1 MSGAEHLFAR
11 GKLGARPM
19 ATNYHRATSA
29 PPAPMAAWR
38 SLTGILAVLIISVGA
53 AHAWADSEGIVSRV
67 EGYFKDAPAPAPEEV
82 LSAYLEAQK
91 SGNFEAAYGLLST
104 ADRAFRSKDE
114 YQADEEKGF
123 AIAGALAQAFTYKV
137 KSVKL
142 DGLKSVITVENTHPD
157 VMAIVG
163 PILAMAL
170 TGGDDDAKGKVRKAV
185 TERLASGN
193 FPTATTVFT
202 KTLIKE
208 ADGWRVYEG
217 LEVKS
222 RATRLLEE
230 GERLA
235 RAKKY
240 EAAENSF
247 GQVANIPGD
256 EVKDEREKGRKE
268 LAEAKANAEKTKANA
283 EKEQR
288 KQAYLKRLKLYDLE
302 TGLYDTYL
310 DKRVRGVKFKLKN
323 EGDLTLSRVEV
334 TVYFKDATGTTIHEE
349 SFVPVSVKSFGL
361 DNRGP
366 LRPGYIWELERG
378 TFYTAKSVPT
388 EWKPGAA
395 EARITDLD
403 FLE

>member
-1 MSGAEHLFAR
+1 M
-11 GKLGARPM
+11 
-19 ATNYHRATSA
+19 
-29 PPAPMAAWR
+29 
-38 SLTGILAVLIISVGA
+38 
-53 AHAWADSEGIVSRV
+53 
-67 EGYFKDAPAPAPEEV
+67 
-82 LSAYLEAQK
+82 
-91 SGNFEAAYGLLST
+91 
-104 ADRAFRSKDE
+104 
-114 YQADEEKGF
+114 
-123 AIAGALAQAFTYKV
+123 TYKV

-142 DGLKSVITVENTHPD
+142 DGSKAVITVESTHPD

-163 PILAMAL
+163 PILAMAQ

-185 TERLASGN
+185 TEKLASGN

-230 GERLA
+230 GEQLA
-235 RAKKY
+235 RAKQY
-240 EAAENSF
+240 EPAENRF
-247 GQVANIPGD
+247 EQVANIPGD
-256 EVKDEREKGRKE
+256 AVKDEREKGRKE
-268 LAEAKANAEKTKANA
+268 LAETEAKASKELAETEAKA

-288 KQAYLKRLKLYDLE
+288 KQAYLKRLKLYDFE
-302 TGLYDTYL
+302 TGLYDTYG
-310 DKRVRGVKFKLKN
+310 DKRVPGVKFKLKN

-334 TVYFKDATGTTIHEE
+334 TVYFKDATGKTIHEQ
-349 SFVPVSVKSFGL
+349 SFVPVFVNSFGL

-366 LRPGYIWELERG
+366 LKPGYIWELERG
-378 TFYTAKSVPT
+378 NFYAAKSVPT

-403 FLE
+403 FSE

>member
-1 MSGAEHLFAR
+1 MGDQR
-11 GKLGARPM
+11 IPRPS
-19 ATNYHRATSA
+19 RAWSA
-29 PPAPMAAWR
+29 DRR
-38 SLTGILAVLIISVGA
+38 SLTGILAALMIIVGA
-53 AHAWADSEGIVSRV
+53 TQASADSKGMVSGV
-67 EGYFKDAPAPAPEEV
+67 KEFFNNAPAPAPEEV
-82 LSAYLEAQK
+82 LSAYFEAQK

-114 YQADEEKGF
+114 YEKAFG
-123 AIAGALAQAFTYKV
+123 IGGALAQAMTYKV
-137 KSVKL
+137 QSVKL
-142 DGLKSVITVENTHPD
+142 DGLKAVITVENTHPD
-157 VMAIVG
+157 VTAIIG

-170 TGGDDDAKGKVRKAV
+170 TGGDDEAKGKVRKAV
-185 TERLASGN
+185 IEKLASGN

-208 ADGWRVYEG
+208 ADEWRVYEG

-230 GERLA
+230 GEQLA

-240 EAAENSF
+240 ESAENRF
-247 GQVANIPGD
+247 EQVANIPGD
-256 EVKDEREKGRKE
+256 AVKDEREKGRKE
-268 LAEAKANAEKTKANA
+268 LAETEAKA

-288 KQAYLKRLKLYDLE
+288 KQAYLKRLKLYDFE
-302 TGLYDTYL
+302 TGLHDTYG
-310 DKRVRGVKFKLKN
+310 DKRVPGVKFKLKN

-334 TVYFKDATGTTIHEE
+334 TVYFKDATGKTIHEQ
-349 SFVPVSVKSFGL
+349 SFVPVFVNSFGL

-366 LRPGYIWELERG
+366 LKPGYIWELERG
-378 TFYTAKSVPT
+378 NFYAAKSVPT

-403 FLE
+403 FSE

>member
-1 MSGAEHLFAR
+1 MGDQR
-11 GKLGARPM
+11 IPRPS
-19 ATNYHRATSA
+19 RAWSA
-29 PPAPMAAWR
+29 DRR
-38 SLTGILAVLIISVGA
+38 SLTGILAALMIIVGA
-53 AHAWADSEGIVSRV
+53 TQASADSKGMVSGV
-67 EGYFKDAPAPAPEEV
+67 KEFFNNAPAPAPEEV
-82 LSAYLEAQK
+82 LSAYFEAQK

-114 YQADEEKGF
+114 YEKAFG
-123 AIAGALAQAFTYKV
+123 IGGALAQAMTYKV
-137 KSVKL
+137 QSVKL
-142 DGLKSVITVENTHPD
+142 DGLKAVITVENTHPD
-157 VMAIVG
+157 VTAIIG

-170 TGGDDDAKGKVRKAV
+170 TGGDDEAKGKVRKAV
-185 TERLASGN
+185 IEKLASGN

-208 ADGWRVYEG
+208 ADEWRVYEG

-230 GERLA
+230 GEQLA

-240 EAAENSF
+240 ESAENRF
-247 GQVANIPGD
+247 EQVANIPGD
-256 EVKDEREKGRKE
+256 AVKDEREKGRKE
-268 LAEAKANAEKTKANA
+268 LAETEAKASKELAETEAKA

-288 KQAYLKRLKLYDLE
+288 KQAYLKRLKLYDFE
-302 TGLYDTYL
+302 TGLHDTYG
-310 DKRVRGVKFKLKN
+310 DKRVPGVKFKLKN

-334 TVYFKDATGTTIHEE
+334 TVYFKDATGKTIHEQ
-349 SFVPVSVKSFGL
+349 SFVPVFVNSFGL

-366 LRPGYIWELERG
+366 LKPGYIWDLRG
-378 TFYTAKSVPT
+378 KFYAAESVPT

-403 FLE
+403 FSE

>member
-1 MSGAEHLFAR
+1 MADQR
-11 GKLGARPM
+11 TPRPS
-19 ATNYHRATSA
+19 RAWSA
-29 PPAPMAAWR
+29 DRR
-38 SLTGILAVLIISVGA
+38 SLTGILAALIIIVGA
-53 AHAWADSEGIVSRV
+53 AQASADSG
-67 EGYFKDAPAPAPEEV
+67 PEEV

-91 SGNFEAAYGLLST
+91 SGNFEAAYDLLST

-114 YQADEEKGF
+114 YEKAFG
-123 AIAGALAQAFTYKV
+123 IGGALAQAMTYKV

-142 DGLKSVITVENTHPD
+142 DGLKAVITVENTHPD
-157 VMAIVG
+157 VTAIVG

-170 TGGDDDAKGKVRKAV
+170 SGGDDDAKAKVRKAI
-185 TERLASGN
+185 TEKLASGN

-202 KTLIKE
+202 KTVIKE

-230 GERLA
+230 GEQLA
-235 RAKKY
+235 RAKQY
-240 EAAENSF
+240 EAAENRF
-247 GQVANIPGD
+247 GEVANIPGD
-256 EVKDEREKGRKE
+256 AVKDEREKGRKK
-268 LAEAKANAEKTKANA
+268 LAETEPKG

-288 KQAYLKRLKLYDLE
+288 KEAYFKRMKLYDLE
-302 TGLYDTYL
+302 TRLYDTYL
-310 DKRVRGVKFKLKN
+310 DERVPGVRFKLKN

-334 TVYFKDATGTTIHEE
+334 TVYFKDATGKTIHEE
-349 SFVPVSVKSFGL
+349 SFDPVSVNSFGL

-378 TFYTAKSVPT
+378 KFYTAKSVPT

>member
-1 MSGAEHLFAR
+1 MADQR
-11 GKLGARPM
+11 TPRPS
-19 ATNYHRATSA
+19 RAWSA
-29 PPAPMAAWR
+29 DRR
-38 SLTGILAVLIISVGA
+38 SLTGILAALMIIVGA
-53 AHAWADSEGIVSRV
+53 TQASADSKGMVSGV
-67 EGYFKDAPAPAPEEV
+67 KEFFNNAPAPAPEEV
-82 LSAYLEAQK
+82 LSAYFEAQK

-114 YQADEEKGF
+114 YEKAFG
-123 AIAGALAQAFTYKV
+123 IGGALAQAMTYKV
-137 KSVKL
+137 QSVKL
-142 DGLKSVITVENTHPD
+142 DGLKAVITVENTHPD
-157 VMAIVG
+157 VTAIIG

-170 TGGDDDAKGKVRKAV
+170 TGGDDEAKGKVRKAV
-185 TERLASGN
+185 IEKLASGN

-208 ADGWRVYEG
+208 ADEWRVYEG

-230 GERLA
+230 GEQLA

-240 EAAENSF
+240 ESAENRF
-247 GQVANIPGD
+247 EQVANIPGD
-256 EVKDEREKGRKE
+256 AVKDEREKGRKE
-268 LAEAKANAEKTKANA
+268 LAETEAKASKELAETEAKA

-288 KQAYLKRLKLYDLE
+288 KQAYLKRLKLYDFE
-302 TGLYDTYL
+302 TGLYDTYG
-310 DKRVRGVKFKLKN
+310 DKRVPGVKFKLKN

-334 TVYFKDATGTTIHEE
+334 TVYFKDATGKTIHEQ
-349 SFVPVSVKSFGL
+349 SFVPVFVNSFGL

-366 LRPGYIWELERG
+366 LKPGYIWELERG
-378 TFYTAKSVPT
+378 NFYAAKSVPT

-403 FLE
+403 FSE

>member
-1 MSGAEHLFAR
+1 MGDQR
-11 GKLGARPM
+11 IPRPS
-19 ATNYHRATSA
+19 RAWSA
-29 PPAPMAAWR
+29 DRR
-38 SLTGILAVLIISVGA
+38 SLTGILAALMIIVGA
-53 AHAWADSEGIVSRV
+53 TQASADSKGMVSGV
-67 EGYFKDAPAPAPEEV
+67 KEFFNNAPAPAPEEV
-82 LSAYLEAQK
+82 LSAYFEAQK

-114 YQADEEKGF
+114 YEKAFG
-123 AIAGALAQAFTYKV
+123 IGGALAQAMTYKV
-137 KSVKL
+137 QSVKL
-142 DGLKSVITVENTHPD
+142 DGLKAVITVENTHPD
-157 VMAIVG
+157 VTAIIG

-170 TGGDDDAKGKVRKAV
+170 TGGDDEAKGKVRKAV
-185 TERLASGN
+185 IEKLASGN

-208 ADGWRVYEG
+208 ADEWRVYEG

-230 GERLA
+230 GEQLA

-240 EAAENSF
+240 ESAENRF
-247 GQVANIPGD
+247 EQVANIPGD
-256 EVKDEREKGRKE
+256 AVKDEREKGRKE
-268 LAEAKANAEKTKANA
+268 LAETEAKASKELAETEAKA

-288 KQAYLKRLKLYDLE
+288 KQAYLKRLKLYDFE
-302 TGLYDTYL
+302 TGLHDTYG
-310 DKRVRGVKFKLKN
+310 DKRVPGVKFKLKN

-334 TVYFKDATGTTIHEE
+334 TVYFKDATGKTIHEQ
-349 SFVPVSVKSFGL
+349 SFVPVFVNSFGL

-366 LRPGYIWELERG
+366 LKPGYIWELERG
-378 TFYTAKSVPT
+378 NFYAAKSVPT

-403 FLE
+403 FSE